1 MDQDVILFADSLESV
16 WNSELLPS
24 ALIEVGVDHRLA
36 DQEPLEAMLRECE
49 IAGLRTSRS

>member
-1 MDQDVILFADSLESV
+1 MFADSLELV

-36 DQEPLEAMLRECE
+36 NQEPLERMLRECIE
-49 IAGLRTSRS
+49 AHAKKELQ